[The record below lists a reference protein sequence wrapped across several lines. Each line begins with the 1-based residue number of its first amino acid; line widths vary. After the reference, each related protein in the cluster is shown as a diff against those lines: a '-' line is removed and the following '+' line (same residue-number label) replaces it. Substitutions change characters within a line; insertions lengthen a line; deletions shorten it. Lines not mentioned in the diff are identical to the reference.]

1 MTTNDW
7 KKSYFELMER
17 SIDKIEV
24 LERELQQIKQAIKD
38 NCCVELNG
46 ELMAQD
52 WAAGFIELNRHK
64 RGGV

>member
-1 MTTNDW
+1 MNDW
-7 KKSYFELMER
+7 KASYFDLMER
-17 SIDKIEV
+17 SIRKIEL
-24 LERELQQIKQAIKD
+24 LEEELQQIKKAIKD